1 MDNIQVLE
9 GEAAQLAVERLNAA
23 LTIGSGEDGSPEIA
37 LCKRAGYVVVPVMY
51 KGTLSEDLLKT
62 IFDAVKTTGL
72 EKMTA
77 VGLYSAEEQH
87 CYELPMT
94 LEALN
99 ELRGTSCG
107 VINFALFGVQPGNEQ
122 PDWLVLFDDQ
132 VYIGYGSEAFVTTL
146 VGDVEGSFKAIE
158 DKLNQLYQDAQGDIP
173 GYAKAEINRM
183 GEYLDAVLGRLA
195 DEYEKAEVG
204 DRVRVV

>member
-9 GEAAQLAVERLNAA
+9 GDAANIAVERLNSV
-23 LTIGSGEDGSPEIA
+23 LTIGSGEDGSPDIA
-37 LCKRAGYVVVPVMY
+37 LLKQAGYVVAPVMY
-51 KGTLSEDLLKT
+51 KGTLSEDLLK
-62 IFDAVKTTGL
+62 IVFDAAKTTGI
-72 EKMTA
+72 ETMTA
-77 VGLYSAEEQH
+77 IGLYSTEEQH

-107 VINFALFGVQPGNEQ
+107 VINFALFGTRPEGTQ

-132 VYIGYGSEAFVTTL
+132 IYVGYGSEAFVTAL
-146 VGDVEGSFKAIE
+146 VGNIEAAFKAIE
-158 DKLNQLYQDAQGDIP
+158 DKLNQLYQDAQSDIP

-183 GEYLDAVLGRLA
+183 GEYLDAALGKLA
-195 DEYEKAEVG
+195 NDYAKAEAG
-204 DRVRVV
+204 ERVMVV